1 MNNSLMRRL
10 DRVNNLLT
18 RLEVFLLSLSTLVL
32 VGVIFVQVICRY
44 VLLIPTAWA
53 EELARY
59 LFVWTSYLGSA
70 YALNEGGHIDGIFLQ
85 SKLSITLAQKVSF
98 IKNKKKFID
107 GLEFIANIITLVFL
121 LYFCFI
127 WAEYLGIMSKSI
139 QTSPTMHIPM
149 FLVYSPVALGSVLMI
164 FHGIYLLLCH
174 ITGTPLPKE
183 RKNTQSKEV
192 DAV

>member
-44 VLLIPTAWA
+44 VL
-53 EELARY
+53 
-59 LFVWTSYLGSA
+59 
-70 YALNEGGHIDGIFLQ
+70 NEGGHIEVDIVPQ
-85 SKLSITLAQKVSF
+85 LAQKVSF

>member
-70 YALNEGGHIDGIFLQ
+70 YALNEGEHIEVDIVPQ
-85 SKLSITLAQKVSF
+85 LAQKVSF

-127 WAEYLGIMSKSI
+127 WAEYLGIVSKST

-149 FLVYSPVALGSVLMI
+149 FLVYSPVVLGSVLMI
-164 FHGIYLLLCH
+164 FHDIYLLLCH

>member
-1 MNNSLMRRL
+1 MKNSLMRRL

-18 RLEVFLLSLSTLVL
+18 RFEVFLLSLSTLVL

-70 YALNEGGHIDGIFLQ
+70 YALNEGGHIEVDIVPQ
-85 SKLSITLAQKVSF
+85 LAQKVSF

-127 WAEYLGIMSKSI
+127 WAEYLGIVSKST

-149 FLVYSPVALGSVLMI
+149 FLVYSPVVLGSVLMI

>member
-18 RLEVFLLSLSTLVL
+18 RFEVFLLSLSTLIL

-70 YALNEGGHIDGIFLQ
+70 YALNEGEHIEVDIVPQ
-85 SKLSITLAQKVSF
+85 LAQKVSF

-107 GLEFIANIITLVFL
+107 GLEFIANIITLFL
-121 LYFCFI
+121 LYLGRVSWYSEQIDADITHHAYSYVFGIFSRCFGKR
-127 WAEYLGIMSKSI
+127 ADDFPRHLSI
-139 QTSPTMHIPM
+139 TMP
-149 FLVYSPVALGSVLMI
+149 YYRNSSAKRAKKYP
-164 FHGIYLLLCH
+164 
-174 ITGTPLPKE
+174 E
-183 RKNTQSKEV
+183 
-192 DAV
+192 

>member
-85 SKLSITLAQKVSF
+85 SKLSI
-98 IKNKKKFID
+98 
-107 GLEFIANIITLVFL
+107 
-121 LYFCFI
+121 
-127 WAEYLGIMSKSI
+127 SKS
-139 QTSPTMHIPM
+139 
-149 FLVYSPVALGSVLMI
+149 F
-164 FHGIYLLLCH
+164 FH
-174 ITGTPLPKE
+174 KE
-183 RKNTQSKEV
+183 
-192 DAV
+192 